1 MLSSSK
7 QVEAATVETISKSS
21 YTDSPNCL
29 NTYDM
34 VQYHYVTT
42 EKYVWV
48 KGYMDGQATR
58 GTKLN
63 KGDGMSYTYS
73 GKKAGSVSVSC
84 GVSYAGVGAS
94 VSIKLPTPKSVS
106 QGTVSSV
113 TRVAQSSGR
122 YKLYGKLKYK
132 ITTKTTYQR
141 NVKFNYNP
149 KTKKTYYTY
158 GNWQYCCNRGKSYEL
173 ISDESFL
180 ALQKKK

>member
-1 MLSSSK
+1 
-7 QVEAATVETISKSS
+7 
-21 YTDSPNCL
+21 
-29 NTYDM
+29 
-34 VQYHYVTT
+34 
-42 EKYVWV
+42 
-48 KGYMDGQATR
+48 MDGQATR

-149 KTKKTYYTY
+149 KTKKVIIKCYIVFGTCSTISIFCYIFIISYLK
-158 GNWQYCCNRGKSYEL
+158 GCIFWIDRKSVV
-173 ISDESFL
+173 
-180 ALQKKK
+180 